1 MSSQSPE
8 GMQRAQAEAL
18 ANQGISMLN
27 QGHNAEGIAL
37 LHQAVASDETWAEPV
52 ALLGNVLRR
61 LGQLDEAV
69 TVLLRAVALEPGLA
83 AAHNDLGAAY
93 HGLGNIDGALASFE
107 TAVGLSP
114 DDPLPLYNLGST
126 LKLTG
131 ALGKA
136 VECLRRVVTMQ
147 PDDPDAHLNLGNGLK
162 DQGNIDEAVKCYKR
176 AIVLRPQAP
185 AQHSNLLLAECY
197 RDKLSIQER
206 YVAHREW
213 AAVHAGQQPQ
223 PMAYTGGADDPIRVG
238 YVSPDFRSHSVAYFI
253 EPILRKHNRDRV
265 FVVAYAQVARPDAV
279 TKRIAGL
286 VDKICYTTALSDS
299 ALAEQIQLDKID
311 VLVDLAGHT
320 AGNRLP
326 LFGCRPAPLQITY
339 LGYPETTGLA
349 AIDLRITD
357 AWADPDDGRDTFY
370 SEHLVRLPGGFLCYQ
385 PDVNTPEI
393 NPLPAMTA
401 STITFGSF
409 NAVPKLSEK
418 TIATWAAL
426 LQAVPRSRLLLKS
439 PSFGDEATRNRILD
453 CFADQ
458 GIASS
463 RISCLSYVE
472 DSYEHL
478 QTYHQVDIGLDT
490 FPYCGTT
497 TTCEALW
504 MGVPVITLVGERHV
518 ERVGY
523 SLMNQV
529 GLREFCAS
537 DTEEYVAIAKRLASD
552 LDSLASIRMQ
562 TRTRMEYS
570 PLCDADRIA
579 GGLEQVYRE
588 GLARIGG

>member
-1 MSSQSPE
+1 MSSQGAE
-8 GMQRAQAEAL
+8 GSQREQAEAL
-18 ANQGISMLN
+18 AKQGISLLN
-27 QGHNAEGIAL
+27 QGYNAEGLGL
-37 LHQAVASDETWAEPV
+37 LRQAVARDETWVEPV

-107 TAVGLSP
+107 TAVRLSP
-114 DDPLPLYNLGST
+114 DDPLPLFNLGST

-136 VECLRRVVTMQ
+136 VECLRRVVAMQ

-162 DQGNIDEAVKCYKR
+162 DQGNIDEAVECYKR

-185 AQHSNLLLAECY
+185 GQHSNLLLAECY

-206 YVAHREW
+206 YAAHREW
-213 AAVHAGQQPQ
+213 VAVHTGQQPQ

-286 VDKICYTTALSDS
+286 VDKICYTTTLSDS
-299 ALAEQIQLDKID
+299 ELAEQIQLDKID

-326 LFGCRPAPLQITY
+326 LFGRRPAPLQITY

-357 AWADPDDGRDTFY
+357 AWADPDDGRDRFH

-385 PDVNTPEI
+385 PDDNTPEI
-393 NPLPAMTA
+393 NTLPAI
-401 STITFGSF
+401 SSSPITFGSF
-409 NAVPKLSEK
+409 NAVPKIAEK

-426 LQAVPRSRLLLKS
+426 LQAVPQSRLLLKS
-439 PSFGDEATRNRILD
+439 PSFGDTATRDRILDGFAAQGITRNRIT
-453 CFADQ
+453 
-458 GIASS
+458 
-463 RISCLSYVE
+463 CLSYIE
-472 DSYEHL
+472 SSYEHL
-478 QTYHQVDIGLDT
+478 QAYHQVDIGLDT

-523 SLMNQV
+523 SLMRQV
-529 GLREFCAS
+529 GLAGFCAGN
-537 DTEEYVAIAKRLASD
+537 TEEYVAIAKKMASD
-552 LDSLASIRMQ
+552 LDSLAATRLQLRNRMAH
-562 TRTRMEYS
+562 S
-570 PLCDADRIA
+570 SLCDAERIA
-579 GGLEQVYRE
+579 RALETVYKKGLDRLR
-588 GLARIGG
+588 G